1 MQLALVMIFSLAL
14 AVPGLEGQ
22 DTWYSRYELAREKIS
37 AGRWEEAVAHL
48 ERAIELKSAPEL
60 DARTYGVWRKDYLP
74 YYHLGLAHFNLGHD
88 QTALKYFKRS
98 LAEGAITGSPEQL
111 ELLRN
116 YQSAIE
122 AKAGTADDI
131 HTIVDDRR

>member
-37 AGRWEEAVAHL
+37 ASRWEEAVAHL

-98 LAEGAITGSPEQL
+98 LAEVRSPVA
-111 ELLRN
+111 RSN
-116 YQSAIE
+116 SNCSATTRAQS
-122 AKAGTADDI
+122 KPRPVPQMTY
-131 HTIVDDRR
+131 TL